1 MTDKSELKVGDWV
14 HVIMV
19 GINTEK
25 NEPAYQ
31 IESIEGNE
39 YIVVQTEGS
48 YKHRMKVRESK
59 IKKI

>member
-1 MTDKSELKVGDWV
+1 
-14 HVIMV
+14 MV

-48 YKHRMKVRESK
+48 YQHRMKV
-59 IKKI
+59 KKGKLRKL

>member
-1 MTDKSELKVGDWV
+1 MPDKSEFKVGEWV

-48 YKHRMKVRESK
+48 YKHRMKVKKSK